1 MADMPGVSGADITR
15 IANNGL
21 LLNQQIGSLI
31 NALTDLLPFSGAT
44 GTFTCAASATTTVTN
59 TSVAAN
65 SIILL
70 TPTNAAAATLMSGAT
85 ALYLSARTAGT
96 SFAFSTANAAAA
108 AGTEAFQFLIV
119 NPSA

>member
-44 GTFTCAASATTTVTN
+44 GTFTCS
-59 TSVAAN
+59 
-65 SIILL
+65 
-70 TPTNAAAATLMSGAT
+70 AAATT
-85 ALYLSARTAGT
+85 
-96 SFAFSTANAAAA
+96 
-108 AGTEAFQFLIV
+108 IV
-119 NPSA
+119 IGRKPHSRYVIL